1 MDGCDEVVGLMG
13 ESGSVVGLHVCVITS
28 RTGKTAKKT
37 RNKAK
42 NRNNIN
48 RGRRNAAKSSHTAF
62 IAFDRLFLV
71 CSFTQVRRV

>member
-1 MDGCDEVVGLMG
+1 MGGCNEVVGLMG
-13 ESGSVVGLHVCVITS
+13 GGEWERGGVE
-28 RTGKTAKKT
+28 RT
-37 RNKAK
+37 NKAK

-48 RGRRNAAKSSHTAF
+48 RGRRNSAKSSHTAF